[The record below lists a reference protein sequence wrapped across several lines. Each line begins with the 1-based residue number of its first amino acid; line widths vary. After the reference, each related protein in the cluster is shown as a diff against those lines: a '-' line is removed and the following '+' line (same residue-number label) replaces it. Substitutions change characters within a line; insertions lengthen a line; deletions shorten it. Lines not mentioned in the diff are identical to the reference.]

1 MLFST
6 VQYLNFKKPN
16 SIIYRTQTSVI
27 CFIVFAHKIEQ
38 RTVDMFL
45 WNNSGSYW
53 ETSSGDIQCFC
64 KWEIGPFSFRILWVY
79 ILKLWGEVWVDG
91 FLSFLSLCLLFFP
104 SLPLSFLF
112 SFLLF
117 SFLHSIS
124 LISSMLKVL
133 STSLERDEKGTKA
146 YLSPLP
152 GGLALKSMEDSL
164 DHYGSWMSL
173 MIKQVTKLFEPRR
186 LQNRACR

>member
-91 FLSFLSLCLLFFP
+91 FLSTAGVDSPLLKKQCGGGVEVWKVLQLTLKRSWSWSRWCARYDLCTQHSLLVTLTKTAGRNKTDSVCCGFLSCSTWLGLMWP
-104 SLPLSFLF
+104 WV
-112 SFLLF
+112 
-117 SFLHSIS
+117 HQWEVGK
-124 LISSMLKVL
+124 ML
-133 STSLERDEKGTKA
+133 
-146 YLSPLP
+146 
-152 GGLALKSMEDSL
+152 
-164 DHYGSWMSL
+164 
-173 MIKQVTKLFEPRR
+173 
-186 LQNRACR
+186 